1 MMPMPVIVLQPS
13 LTDDVHSRIHFSN
26 WKKSL
31 ATAAQSLCRSLDDCG
46 AYSLVSDDPEW
57 QSHPTNIITTT
68 SAAGNITIAHRARP
82 VITRPVIYSGNEKR
96 TAIINLFNYKELQ
109 WKEWT
114 AASMALH
121 QAMINSIG
129 ALNLATI
136 ERLSGHAGIISLS
149 CRQLLVHITTIFGTL
164 HATDVFFI
172 ENHIKEELT
181 SFATFRDF
189 ISRNSLNYDILAQ
202 IPHQIS
208 DITKIHWLEN
218 SLQRCPQF
226 DTPIA
231 TWKSLNTTVATR
243 TYNDL
248 ILYLSAQYSSLS
260 PDTPS
265 RGGQAFNASSN
276 TTNNDGS
283 GRNRKRR
290 RGRGRGRNDTV
301 QRKGGG
307 PNDNGQNKRQRQQ
320 KEQALTASAAAV
332 DPDISYRNGW
342 EEDLPSTAMAGQL
355 HEWTNTP
362 SVSSTGSDIR
372 TRAPQPKTAD
382 HRFYC
387 AVHGYNI
394 THNGSN
400 CRIMLRDKHVYNQKH
415 LQAKQP
421 GDCANPAGNDNIQY
435 LPPRLH

>member
-13 LTDDVHSRIHFSN
+13 LTDDVHSRIHFTN

-57 QSHPTNIITTT
+57 NSHPANIITTT
-68 SAAGNITIAHRARP
+68 SAAGIITITQRARP
-82 VITRPVIYSGNEKR
+82 VITRPVLYSGNEKR
-96 TAIINLFNYKELQ
+96 TAVINLFNYKELQ

-121 QAMINSIG
+121 HAMINSIG

-149 CRQLLVHITTIFGTL
+149 CRQLLAHITTIFGTL

-181 SFATFRDF
+181 SFAAFRDF
-189 ISRNSLNYDILAQ
+189 ISRNSLNYDILTK
-202 IPHQIS
+202 IPHHIS

-218 SLQRCPQF
+218 SLQKCPQF

-231 TWKSLNTTVATR
+231 TWKSTHTIVATR
-243 TYNDL
+243 TYDDL
-248 ILYLSAQYSSLS
+248 VNYLSAQYSSLS

-265 RGGQAFNASSN
+265 RGGQAFNTSS
-276 TTNNDGS
+276 TTNNEGS
-283 GRNRKRR
+283 RRGNKRR
-290 RGRGRGRNDTV
+290 RG
-301 QRKGGG
+301 KGKGKG
-307 PNDNGQNKRQRQQ
+307 DAAKGKGQHDNKRQRQHNE
-320 KEQALTASAAAV
+320 KAQAVTETIA
-332 DPDISYRNGW
+332 DPDVHYRTGW
-342 EEDLPSTAMAGQL
+342 EDDTPSTALAGQL

-362 SVSSTGSDIR
+362 SVSSTGSDVR
-372 TRAPQPKTAD
+372 PRASQPKTAE

-394 THNGSN
+394 THNGVN
-400 CRIMLRDKHVYNQKH
+400 CKIMLRDKDVYNTKH

>member
-1 MMPMPVIVLQPS
+1 MMLAPEIVLQPS
-13 LTDDVHSRIHFSN
+13 LTDDVHSRIHFTN

-57 QSHPTNIITTT
+57 NSHPTNIITNT
-68 SAAGNITIAHRARP
+68 SAAGIITITQRARP
-82 VITRPVIYSGNEKR
+82 VITRPVLYSVSEKR
-96 TAIINLFNYKELQ
+96 SAVINLFTYRELQ

-121 QAMINSIG
+121 QAMISSIG

-149 CRQLLVHITTIFGTL
+149 CRHLLAHITTIFGTL

-172 ENHIKEELT
+172 ENHIKEELI

-189 ISRNSLNYDILAQ
+189 ISRNSLNYDILTK
-202 IPHQIS
+202 IPHHIS

-231 TWKSLNTTVATR
+231 TWKSTNTTVATR
-243 TYNDL
+243 TYHDL
-248 ILYLSAQYSSLS
+248 VTYLSAQYSSLS

-265 RGGQAFNASSN
+265 RGGQAFNASSTN
-276 TTNNDGS
+276 ANNDGS
-283 GRNRKRR
+283 KRGNKRR
-290 RGRGRGRNDTV
+290 RGKGKGKGNAPKGTDQND
-301 QRKGGG
+301 R
-307 PNDNGQNKRQRQQ
+307 GQNKRQRQQ
-320 KEQALTASAAAV
+320 NETAKAV
-332 DPDISYRNGW
+332 TETVADPDFRTGW
-342 EEDLPSTAMAGQL
+342 EDDPPPIAMVGQL
-355 HEWTNTP
+355 HDWTNTP
-362 SVSSTGSDIR
+362 SVSSTGSDARSR
-372 TRAPQPKTAD
+372 TQQPKTAE

-387 AVHGYNI
+387 AVHGYNT
-394 THNGSN
+394 THHGTN
-400 CRIMLRDKHVYNQKH
+400 CKIMLRDKDVYTNKH